1 MKNISSVSDTMTHEV
16 LTNTKRGH
24 SRSSNSTVTTTIE
37 RNAAAES
44 QAQYRINNSDSS
56 SPKKQV
62 SVLPQVIYGQILEI
76 DADAVILRCLIDET
90 EGVFQKRRFA
100 RQFFEKT
107 VNLAINQLVEVKIF
121 TIRGGVAF
129 RFANAKRK
137 DLTEKFT
144 PKDYFSQFA
153 GTALFQPLTTHID
166 ADNF

>member
-1 MKNISSVSDTMTHEV
+1 MKKIASVSNTTTHEV
-16 LTNTKRGH
+16 LKNTKRGH
-24 SRSSNSTVTTTIE
+24 SRGSNSTVTTTIE
-37 RNAAAES
+37 HSGAAES
-44 QAQYRINNSDSS
+44 QVHRTNNSDSS
-56 SPKKQV
+56 IPKKPV
-62 SVLPQVIYGQILEI
+62 SVSPQVIYGQILEI

-90 EGVFQKRRFA
+90 EGLFQKRRFA

-107 VNLAINQLVEVKIF
+107 VNLAINQFVEVKIF

-129 RFANAKRK
+129 KFANAKRE
-137 DLTEKFT
+137 DLAEKFT

>member
-1 MKNISSVSDTMTHEV
+1 MKKVSSVSETMTHEV
-16 LTNTKRGH
+16 LINTKRGH
-24 SRSSNSTVTTTIE
+24 SRSSNSTVITTIE
-37 RNAAAES
+37 RNVAAES
-44 QAQYRINNSDSS
+44 QVHRINNSDSS

-62 SVLPQVIYGQILEI
+62 SVLPQIIYGQILEI
-76 DADAVILRCLIDET
+76 DTDTVILRCLIDET
-90 EGVFQKRRFA
+90 EGLFQKRRFD

-107 VNLAINQLVEVKIF
+107 VNLAINQFIEMKIF
-121 TIRGGVAF
+121 TIRSGVAF

-137 DLTEKFT
+137 DLVEKFT